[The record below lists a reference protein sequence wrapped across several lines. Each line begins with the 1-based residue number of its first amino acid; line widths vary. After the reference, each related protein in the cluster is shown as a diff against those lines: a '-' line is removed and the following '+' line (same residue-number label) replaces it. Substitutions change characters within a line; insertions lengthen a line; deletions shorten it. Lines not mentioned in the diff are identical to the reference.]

1 MLDKFL
7 GSNSTKMGV
16 LAIITPLSI
25 FGGTLFT
32 IASSNPALASTHSK
46 SKVVAAKPR
55 IKDADQIKMLF
66 ENTYAT
72 NLKTGDVK
80 TYMSLFTNDA
90 VWIPP
95 GGLDQVGP
103 KAIGEAFANQA
114 NAVNIDAVLTAD
126 EIKIMGNSA
135 YIIGTSVAKISPKD
149 GSPTINAKF
158 RVLWLMRK
166 EQGKWKIAREIW
178 NAKP

>member
-46 SKVVAAKPR
+46 SKVVASKPR